1 MTGLDAPDRPTAA
14 DHRLASRVRAAQG
27 KAFRC
32 FPGPVGETLAA
43 QLEGV
48 YELRALLG
56 PGSLS
61 VRLLAEIESLPEPGS
76 AP

>member
-1 MTGLDAPDRPTAA
+1 MTHVDERELRGTADWQVA
-14 DHRLASRVRAAQG
+14 ARVVAAQR
-27 KAFRC
+27 KAHRC
-32 FPGPVGETLAA
+32 FPGPIGEALSA
-43 QLEGV
+43 QLDGA

-61 VRLLAEIESLPEPGS
+61 MRLLAEIESLPEPGS